1 MLTCVIRPVNFLCA
15 NDIHLS
21 AVHILLKLMYCCTW
35 RLSAQVVV
43 SDDTIEVDGET
54 FHKPFVEKPVSAEDH
69 NIIIYFPQSAGGG
82 SQKLFRKV
90 TTTLSP
96 QATAAKYTATS
107 KQKCTQC
114 TIEYPLH

>member
-15 NDIHLS
+15 NDICCEYI
-21 AVHILLKLMYCCTW
+21 ADADVYCCTW
-35 RLSAQVVV
+35 WLSAQVVV

-96 QATAAKYTATS
+96 QAAATKLYCDIQTEVYT
-107 KQKCTQC
+107 
-114 TIEYPLH
+114 LH